1 MLNYLRMGNKRIKV
15 IWWAL
20 TIIIVGT
27 FVGGFIVMGGAGD
40 IGLRQAGTVGTVD
53 GEQISH
59 TDFLASVDNQ
69 RQLYR
74 RQYGVDPVD
83 RDARYV
89 EVQAWRSMVTE
100 KILDRQARQLGLGA
114 SDREV
119 VVSLQSSPPN
129 ALVQLPDF
137 QTEGKFDPQ
146 KYASAIRNPDVNW
159 TPFEE
164 MVRKELPRRKLQERM
179 LSSLKLSEPELQAQ
193 YRDRFESVNL
203 TVAHVPPMAGGT
215 VPPPT
220 EADIER
226 VYQEFRGRMN
236 APERA
241 QLELLQVPIRFGEAQ
256 VKAATEMAAGLA
268 DRARGGED
276 FSALARDYSE
286 GPGAQQGGLINR
298 PVSPEEFGPDIAGE
312 IAALPVGTVGRPLVQ
327 GSRVTVVKVL
337 GRTGE
342 GSPETLALRIAQI
355 VIRIRPDDADL
366 QQQAA
371 EVQQLRDRAARRGV
385 GLAKASS
392 EKGVATMLSG
402 WYDLTNPSAAL
413 MDVPEALDWG
423 LLSKLGDVSPVFRSN
438 DFFTVAQVNGKR
450 AAGPAPKED
459 VADQL
464 RQIAEVQARVR
475 VGKPVSDKVAAA
487 LAQGKPLEQAARE
500 AGATVFQVGNATRQA
515 AQDPRLSQT
524 PEVIGAAFAATPG
537 RVVGPLATTTGFYFL
552 RVDKKTP
559 ADPASY
565 DQLKGQLTNEIL
577 QQRQRLFMVGWIAEA
592 RQKAKIK
599 DLRTP

>member
-20 TIIIVGT
+20 TVIIVAT

-40 IGLRQAGTVGTVD
+40 IGLRQAGAVGTVD
-53 GEQISH
+53 GEQISR
-59 TDFLASVDNQ
+59 TEFLASVDQQ

-100 KILDRQARQLGLGA
+100 KILDRQARKLGLGA

-119 VVSLQSSPPN
+119 VVSLETSPPN
-129 ALVQLPDF
+129 ALAQLPDF
-137 QTEGKFDPQ
+137 QTDGKFDPQ
-146 KYASAIRNPDVNW
+146 KYTSAIRNPEINW

-164 MVRKELPRRKLQERM
+164 LVRKELPRRKLQERM

-193 YRDRFESVNL
+193 YRDRFETLNL
-203 TVAHVPPMAGGT
+203 TVVHVPPMTSGA
-215 VPPPT
+215 VDPPT
-220 EADIER
+220 EADLDR

-241 QLELLQVPIRFGEAQ
+241 QLELLQTPIRFGEGQ
-256 VKAATEMAAGLA
+256 IKASTEMASGLA
-268 DRARGGED
+268 DRARAGED
-276 FSALARDYSE
+276 FAALARDYSE

-298 PVSPEEFGPDIAGE
+298 PVNPEEFGPDVASE
-312 IAALPVGTVGRPLVQ
+312 IAALPVGGISRPLVQ

-337 GRTGE
+337 ERMGE

-355 VIRIRPDDADL
+355 VIRVRPEESDL
-366 QQQAA
+366 VKQTT
-371 EVQQLRDRAARRGV
+371 EMQQLRDRAARRGV
-385 GLAKASS
+385 GLAKAAS
-392 EKGVATMLSG
+392 EKGLATMLSG
-402 WYDLTNPSAAL
+402 WYDLTNPSQAL

-423 LLSKLGDVSPVFRSN
+423 LLSKTGEVSPVFRSA
-438 DFFTVAQVNGKR
+438 DFFTIAQVSAKR
-450 AAGPAPKED
+450 EAGPAPKED
-459 VADQL
+459 VAEQL

-475 VGKPVSDKVAAA
+475 VGKPISERVAAA
-487 LAQGKPLEQAARE
+487 IAQGRPLEAAARE
-500 AGATVFQVGNATRQA
+500 AGATVFQVGGATRQA
-515 AQDPRLSQT
+515 AQDPRLSAT
-524 PEVIGAAFAATPG
+524 PEVMGAAFAAVPG
-537 RVVGPLATTTGFYFL
+537 KVVGPIEATTGYYFI

-592 RQKAKIK
+592 RQHAKIK
-599 DLRTP
+599 DLRIP